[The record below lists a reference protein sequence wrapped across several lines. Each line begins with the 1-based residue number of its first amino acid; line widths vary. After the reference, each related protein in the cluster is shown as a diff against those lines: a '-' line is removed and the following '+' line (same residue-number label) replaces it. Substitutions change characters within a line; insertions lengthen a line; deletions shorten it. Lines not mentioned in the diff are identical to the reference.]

1 VREEE
6 HLTYDANFQMFSFTR
21 SKAGWYLVSVITS
34 PHEAKTALAAC
45 QNVLH
50 DLTRPGGVSLAA
62 VQSAASTLLSKHQE
76 NIRSNSFWVDTL
88 SGTQSPSIPW
98 KTAERLTE
106 YEAVLAS
113 MTPEVGSCCFYRAVS
128 VLFAQTDCN

>member
-1 VREEE
+1 MHRVVREEE
-6 HLTYDANFQMFSFTR
+6 HLTYDANFQMFPFTR

-34 PHEAKTALAAC
+34 PHEAKKALAAC

-50 DLTRPGGVSLAA
+50 DLARPGGVSLAA

-76 NIRSNSFWVDTL
+76 DIRSNRFWVDAL

-98 KTAERLTE
+98 KTGDRLTE
-106 YEAVLAS
+106 FEAVLAS
-113 MTPEVGSCCFYRAVS
+113 VTPEVS
-128 VLFAQTDCN
+128 VLSVA